1 MLALIF
7 ILSHGPRRGEEC
19 PFLSAGGGII
29 RCQGGNK
36 MEIIKDLPEVFEE
49 FAEQRKNS
57 FLAVKELKDKGV
69 PVVGSYCT
77 YFPQE
82 IAMAMGAATVSLCS
96 TSDETIPDAEKE
108 LPKNLCP
115 LIKSS
120 YGFARTDK
128 CPFFYFSDVV
138 VGETTCDGKKKMYE
152 YMSEFKETYTM
163 ELPNSQRE
171 DALKLWR
178 NEMIR
183 FKEYLEKKFETTIT
197 EDAIRNAIKINNQ
210 ARLALRKLYQVMAH
224 DPAPITGYDLFKVL
238 YGSTFKFDRSLIP
251 AEVEALVEKIEKEYA
266 EGKMQK
272 KKPRIL
278 VTGCP
283 LGGATEKVIRAIED
297 NGGIVVTYE
306 NCNGA
311 KSIDKL
317 VDEDNPDVYDALARR
332 YLDIGCS
339 VMTPNPNR
347 LDLLSRLIDEY
358 KVDGVVEMTLQAC
371 HTYNVEAFGIR
382 RFVNE
387 EKKLP
392 YINVETDYSQADIG
406 QLNTRITAF
415 LEML

>member
-1 MLALIF
+1 
-7 ILSHGPRRGEEC
+7 
-19 PFLSAGGGII
+19 
-29 RCQGGNK
+29 
-36 MEIIKDLPEVFEE
+36 MEVIKDLPEVFEE
-49 FAEQRKNS
+49 FAEQRKKS

-69 PVVGSYCT
+69 PVVGAYCT

-82 IAMAMGAATVSLCS
+82 IAMAMGAATVGLCS
-96 TSDETIPDAEKE
+96 TSDETISVAEKD

-120 YGFARTDK
+120 YGFAVTDK

-152 YMSEFKETYTM
+152 YMSEFKDVFLM
-163 ELPNSQRE
+163 ELPNTQGE
-171 DALKLWR
+171 QAFQLWKS
-178 NEMIR
+178 EIIR
-183 FKEYLEKKFETTIT
+183 FKEYLEKKFDVEIT
-197 EDAIRNAIKINNQ
+197 EDQIRNAIKINN
-210 ARLALRKLYQVMAH
+210 AGRRSLRRLYEVMHH
-224 DPAPITGYDLFKVL
+224 DPAPITGHDLFKVL
-238 YGSTFKFDRSLIP
+238 YGSTFKFDRSQIP
-251 AEVEALVEKIEKEYA
+251 AEVDALVDKIEKEYA
-266 EGKMQK
+266 EGKMQE

-283 LGGATEKVIRAIED
+283 IGGATEKVIQAIEN

-306 NCNGA
+306 NCTGA

-347 LDLLSRLIDEY
+347 LELLGRLIDEY
-358 KVDGVVEMTLQAC
+358 QVDGVVEMILQAC
-371 HTYNVEAFGIR
+371 HTYNVESTGIR

-387 EKKLP
+387 KKNIP
-392 YINVETDYSQADIG
+392 YIGVETDYSQADIG
-406 QLNTRITAF
+406 QLNTRIAAF
-415 LEML
+415 IEML

>member
-1 MLALIF
+1 
-7 ILSHGPRRGEEC
+7 
-19 PFLSAGGGII
+19 
-29 RCQGGNK
+29 

-82 IAMAMGAATVSLCS
+82 LAMAMGAASVSLCS
-96 TSDETIPDAEKE
+96 TSDETIAEAEKE

-152 YMSEFKETYTM
+152 YMAEFKETYLM
-163 ELPNSQRE
+163 ELPNTQRE
-171 DALKLWR
+171 DALVLWR

-183 FKEYLEKKFETTIT
+183 FKEYLEKHFETTIT
-197 EDAIRNAIKINNQ
+197 EDDIRKAIKVNNE
-210 ARLALRKLYQVMAH
+210 ARLALRNLYGVMKH

-238 YGSTFKFDRSLIP
+238 YGSTFKLDRSLI
-251 AEVEALVEKIEKEYA
+251 AGEVNALVEKIEKEYK
-266 EGKMQK
+266 EGKMQP

-306 NCNGA
+306 NCSGA
-311 KSIDKL
+311 KAIDKM
-317 VDEDNPDVYDALARR
+317 VDEDNPDVYGALARR

-347 LDLLSRLIDEY
+347 LELLGRLIDEY

-371 HTYNVEAFGIR
+371 HTYNVESFGIR
-382 RFVNE
+382 KFVNE

-392 YINVETDYSQADIG
+392 YISVETDYSQADIG

-415 LEML
+415 IEML

>member
-1 MLALIF
+1 
-7 ILSHGPRRGEEC
+7 
-19 PFLSAGGGII
+19 
-29 RCQGGNK
+29 
-36 MEIIKDLPEVFEE
+36 MEVIKELPEVFEE

-57 FLAVKELKDKGV
+57 FLAVKQLKDQGI

-96 TSDETIPDAEKE
+96 TSDETIAEAEKD

-120 YGFARTDK
+120 YGFAKTDK

-152 YMSEFKETYTM
+152 LMSEFKDTFVM
-163 ELPNSQRE
+163 ELPNSQSE
-171 DALKLWR
+171 NSLKLWKK
-178 NEMIR
+178 EIIR
-183 FKEYLEKKFETTIT
+183 FKEYLEKKFDVEIT
-197 EDAIRNAIKINNQ
+197 EEQIREAVKVNNE
-210 ARLALRKLYQVMAH
+210 ARRSLKRLYEVMRH
-224 DPAPITGYDLFKVL
+224 DPAPISGYDLFKVL
-238 YGSTFKFDRSLIP
+238 YGSTFKFDRKQIP
-251 AEVEALVEKIEKEYA
+251 GEVNALVDKIEKEYA
-266 EGKMQK
+266 EGKMQE

-278 VTGCP
+278 ITGCP
-283 LGGATEKVIRAIED
+283 IGGATEKVIRAVED

-306 NCNGA
+306 NCSGA

-317 VDEDNPDVYDALARR
+317 VDENNPDVYDAIARR
-332 YLDIGCS
+332 YLNIGCS
-339 VMTPNPNR
+339 VMTPNQNR
-347 LDLLSRLIDEY
+347 FELLGRLIDEY
-358 KVDGVVEMTLQAC
+358 QVDGVVEMTLQAC
-371 HTYNVEAFGIR
+371 HTYNVETLSVR

-387 EKKLP
+387 EKHIP

-415 LEML
+415 IEML

>member
-1 MLALIF
+1 
-7 ILSHGPRRGEEC
+7 
-19 PFLSAGGGII
+19 
-29 RCQGGNK
+29 
-36 MEIIKDLPEVFEE
+36 MEVIKELPEVFEE

-57 FLAVKELKDKGV
+57 FLAVKQLKDQGI

-96 TSDETIPDAEKE
+96 TSDETIAEAEKD

-120 YGFARTDK
+120 YGFAKTDK

-152 YMSEFKETYTM
+152 LMSEFKDSFVM
-163 ELPNSQRE
+163 ELPNSQSE
-171 DALKLWR
+171 DSLKLWKK
-178 NEMIR
+178 EIIR
-183 FKEYLEKKFETTIT
+183 FKEYLEKKFDVEIT
-197 EDAIRNAIKINNQ
+197 EEQIREAVKVNNE
-210 ARLALRKLYQVMAH
+210 ARRSLKKLYEVMRH
-224 DPAPITGYDLFKVL
+224 DPAPISGYDLFKVL
-238 YGSTFKFDRSLIP
+238 YGSTFKFDRKQIP
-251 AEVEALVEKIEKEYA
+251 DEVNALVDKIEKEYA
-266 EGKMQK
+266 EGKMQE

-278 VTGCP
+278 ITGCP
-283 LGGATEKVIRAIED
+283 IGGATEKIIRAVED

-306 NCNGA
+306 NCSGA

-317 VDEDNPDVYDALARR
+317 VDENNPDVYDAIARR
-332 YLDIGCS
+332 YLNIGCS

-347 LDLLSRLIDEY
+347 FELLGRLIDEY
-358 KVDGVVEMTLQAC
+358 QVDGVVEMTLQAC
-371 HTYNVEAFGIR
+371 HTYNVETLSVR

-387 EKKLP
+387 EKHIP

-415 LEML
+415 IEML